1 MGVGGHRPA
10 CSHVRSP
17 SLPTPC
23 FVLPL
28 RSVLYF
34 LPVSLAFP
42 VHRPLE
48 IRDRVPHGRL
58 PLTCAIPVQGSLTWE
73 YVLEKQGRIQ
83 KQMCDWGRALLV
95 GVGWGWGALFPISM
109 RKGWTGFS

>member
-1 MGVGGHRPA
+1 MEWGWVGIDPPA
-10 CSHVRSP
+10 PMSGSP

-34 LPVSLAFP
+34 LPVSLASP

-48 IRDRVPHGRL
+48 ICDQGPHGRL
-58 PLTCAIPVQGSLTWE
+58 PLTCAVPVQGSLTWE
-73 YVLEKQGRIQ
+73 YALEEQGRIQ
-83 KQMCDWGRALLV
+83 KQMCDWGRALLL
-95 GVGWGWGALFPISM
+95 GAGGGLSLLFP
-109 RKGWTGFS
+109 